1 MRPPIPLS
9 DVAMATLMQLASPLA
24 VEDRGLFLR
33 DIAVRLQDE
42 PAIGDGV
49 VIRIAR
55 EVQRRYLKPV
65 EPVEPVE
72 IRRTPKSRIASS
84 RLHKPTNRNGG

>member
-65 EPVEPVE
+65 EPVE
-72 IRRTPKSRIASS
+72 IRRVPKSRIPGA
-84 RLHKPTNRNGG
+84 RLHKPTNGNGG

>member
-33 DIAVRLQDE
+33 DIAARLEDE
-42 PAIGDGV
+42 PVIGDGV

-55 EVQRRYLKPV
+55 EMQRRYLKPV
-65 EPVEPVE
+65 DTVE
-72 IRRTPKSRIASS
+72 IRRTPRSRIPGTAG
-84 RLHKPTNRNGG
+84 HKVDGG

>member
-1 MRPPIPLS
+1 
-9 DVAMATLMQLASPLA
+9 MATLMQLANPLA

-33 DIAVRLQDE
+33 DIAARLQDE

-65 EPVEPVE
+65 EPVET
-72 IRRTPKSRIASS
+72 RRRASCRASS
-84 RLHKPTNRNGG
+84 QMRRLGDQRRRGGR

>member
-33 DIAVRLQDE
+33 DIAARLQDE

-55 EVQRRYLKPV
+55 EAQRRYLKPV
-65 EPVEPVE
+65 EPVE
-72 IRRTPKSRIASS
+72 IRRAPMSRIPGT
-84 RLHKPTNRNGG
+84 RLHKPTNGNGG